1 MAKRRTRLW
10 LLPVMLAAAGFC
22 YLDNCT
28 VQTTFRTLRCATLPE
43 AFSGLR
49 IVQISDLHGR
59 VFGKE
64 HAALLDAVR
73 AAKPDFI
80 AITGDLAD
88 EDTALPSLRPLLA
101 GLTALAPVYYV
112 TGNHEWVISRA
123 VRQTLCDLLDGY
135 GVIRLENDY
144 RVLERDGQ
152 RLVIAGVDDPDAF
165 ISGFFRSCL
174 RQDFSIRIGDIGDKV
189 RLDQITAVGEN
200 GISCR
205 HLQRSDRSRTQCQG
219 QIRRVLCHVESEFGD
234 MLLTELCADFVQ
246 DTDRNHVFGFH
257 QAAPHGHR
265 AFITGIEIFRVPRL
279 STCLS
284 CKGHW

>member
-1 MAKRRTRLW
+1 MVKKRTRLW

-28 VQTTFRTLRCATLPE
+28 VQTTFHTLCCANLPE

-73 AAKPDFI
+73 AAKPDLI
-80 AITGDLAD
+80 ALTGDLAD
-88 EDTALPSLRPLLA
+88 EDTPLPSLRPLLA

-152 RLVIAGVDDPDAF
+152 RLVIAGVDDP
-165 ISGFFRSCL
+165 
-174 RQDFSIRIGDIGDKV
+174 
-189 RLDQITAVGEN
+189 N
-200 GISCR
+200 GPA
-205 HLQRSDRSRTQCQG
+205 DRS
-219 QIRRVLCHVESEFGD
+219 EE
-234 MLLTELCADFVQ
+234 
-246 DTDRNHVFGFH
+246 
-257 QAAPHGHR
+257 HR
-265 AFITGIEIFRVPRL
+265 
-279 STCLS
+279 
-284 CKGHW
+284 

>member
-152 RLVIAGVDDPDAF
+152 RLVIAGVDDPNGPADQKTAPELVREIRSAYGEDVF
-165 ISGFFRSCL
+165 ILALCHRNDQLPLWAGLDVPVVLAGPRTRRHCPTAGTRRRVRHALRVLPRRRRRTLCAGRNAAL
-174 RQDFSIRIGDIGDKV
+174 RQPRPRPQPKIADPRLQCTGAAGADARARGDI
-189 RLDQITAVGEN
+189 N
-200 GISCR
+200 
-205 HLQRSDRSRTQCQG
+205 
-219 QIRRVLCHVESEFGD
+219 F
-234 MLLTELCADFVQ
+234 F
-246 DTDRNHVFGFH
+246 
-257 QAAPHGHR
+257 
-265 AFITGIEIFRVPRL
+265 
-279 STCLS
+279 
-284 CKGHW
+284 

>member
-64 HAALLDAVR
+64 HAALLSAVR
-73 AAKPDFI
+73 AAKPDII

-88 EDTALPSLRPLLA
+88 EDTPLPSLRPLLA

-152 RLVIAGVDDPDAF
+152 RLVIAGVDDPNGPADQKTAPELIREIRSAYGEDVF
-165 ISGFFRSCL
+165 ILALCHRNDQLPLWAGLDVPVVLAGTRRHCPTAGTRRRVRHALRVLPRRRRRTLCAGRNAAL
-174 RQDFSIRIGDIGDKV
+174 RQPRPRPQPKIADPRLQCTGIG
-189 RLDQITAVGEN
+189 
-200 GISCR
+200 GI
-205 HLQRSDRSRTQCQG
+205 DARSRRD
-219 QIRRVLCHVESEFGD
+219 INFL
-234 MLLTELCADFVQ
+234 
-246 DTDRNHVFGFH
+246 
-257 QAAPHGHR
+257 
-265 AFITGIEIFRVPRL
+265 
-279 STCLS
+279 
-284 CKGHW
+284 

>member
-80 AITGDLAD
+80 AITGDLA
-88 EDTALPSLRPLLA
+88 
-101 GLTALAPVYYV
+101 
-112 TGNHEWVISRA
+112 
-123 VRQTLCDLLDGY
+123 
-135 GVIRLENDY
+135 
-144 RVLERDGQ
+144 
-152 RLVIAGVDDPDAF
+152 
-165 ISGFFRSCL
+165 CL
-174 RQDFSIRIGDIGDKV
+174 RTMRK
-189 RLDQITAVGEN
+189 T
-200 GISCR
+200 
-205 HLQRSDRSRTQCQG
+205 
-219 QIRRVLCHVESEFGD
+219 
-234 MLLTELCADFVQ
+234 
-246 DTDRNHVFGFH
+246 
-257 QAAPHGHR
+257 P
-265 AFITGIEIFRVPRL
+265 FR
-279 STCLS
+279 
-284 CKGHW
+284 

>member
-64 HAALLDAVR
+64 HAALLSAVR

-152 RLVIAGVDDPDAF
+152 RLVFAGVDDPTGPADQKTAPE
-165 ISGFFRSCL
+165 L
-174 RQDFSIRIGDIGDKV
+174 V
-189 RLDQITAVGEN
+189 R
-200 GISCR
+200 
-205 HLQRSDRSRTQCQG
+205 
-219 QIRRVLCHVESEFGD
+219 
-234 MLLTELCADFVQ
+234 
-246 DTDRNHVFGFH
+246 
-257 QAAPHGHR
+257 
-265 AFITGIEIFRVPRL
+265 
-279 STCLS
+279 
-284 CKGHW
+284 

>member
-64 HAALLDAVR
+64 HAALLSAVR

-123 VRQTLCDLLDGY
+123 VRQTLCDLLDSY

-152 RLVIAGVDDPDAF
+152 RLVIAGVDDPNGPADQKTAPELVREIRSAYGEDVF
-165 ISGFFRSCL
+165 ILALCHRNDQLPGAVCRRTESVCRTRSGSSRRTFRSCI
-174 RQDFSIRIGDIGDKV
+174 RSSRSWWMQMGSAGSSVMFSAR
-189 RLDQITAVGEN
+189 RT
-200 GISCR
+200 SC
-205 HLQRSDRSRTQCQG
+205 
-219 QIRRVLCHVESEFGD
+219 
-234 MLLTELCADFVQ
+234 
-246 DTDRNHVFGFH
+246 
-257 QAAPHGHR
+257 
-265 AFITGIEIFRVPRL
+265 
-279 STCLS
+279 
-284 CKGHW
+284 

>member
-1 MAKRRTRLW
+1 
-10 LLPVMLAAAGFC
+10 MLAAAGFC

-64 HAALLDAVR
+64 HAALLSAVR

-152 RLVIAGVDDPDAF
+152 RLVIAGVDDPNGPADQKTAPELIREIRSAYGEDVF
-165 ISGFFRSCL
+165 ILALCHRNDQLPLWAGL
-174 RQDFSIRIGDIGDKV
+174 DVPVVLAGHAHGGIV
-189 RLDQITAVGEN
+189 RLPGFGGVFGT
-200 GISCR
+200 
-205 HLQRSDRSRTQCQG
+205 HY
-219 QIRRVLCHVESEFGD
+219 EFFPGD
-234 MLLTELCADFVQ
+234 DAGLYVQ
-246 DTDRNHVFGFH
+246 DGTQLYVSRGLGPSRRLPIRVCN
-257 QAAPHGHR
+257 APELPVLTLVRG
-265 AFITGIEIFRVPRL
+265 EI
-279 STCLS
+279 
-284 CKGHW
+284 

>member
-1 MAKRRTRLW
+1 MVKKRTRLW

-64 HAALLDAVR
+64 HAALLSAVR

-112 TGNHEWVISRA
+112 TGNHEWVTPAPCGR
-123 VRQTLCDLLDGY
+123 
-135 GVIRLENDY
+135 
-144 RVLERDGQ
+144 
-152 RLVIAGVDDPDAF
+152 
-165 ISGFFRSCL
+165 RSAICWTAMASSVW
-174 RQDFSIRIGDIGDKV
+174 RT
-189 RLDQITAVGEN
+189 ITAYWN
-200 GISCR
+200 G
-205 HLQRSDRSRTQCQG
+205 
-219 QIRRVLCHVESEFGD
+219 
-234 MLLTELCADFVQ
+234 
-246 DTDRNHVFGFH
+246 
-257 QAAPHGHR
+257 
-265 AFITGIEIFRVPRL
+265 TG
-279 STCLS
+279 SGS
-284 CKGHW
+284 

>member
-1 MAKRRTRLW
+1 MAKKRTRLW

-28 VQTTFRTLRCATLPE
+28 VQTTFHTLCCANLPE

-73 AAKPDFI
+73 AVKPDLI
-80 AITGDLAD
+80 ALTGDLAD
-88 EDTALPSLRPLLA
+88 EDTPLPSLRPLLA

-152 RLVIAGVDDPDAF
+152 RLVIAGVDDPNGPADQKTAPELVREIRSAYGEDVF
-165 ISGFFRSCL
+165 ILALCHRNDQLPLWAGL
-174 RQDFSIRIGDIGDKV
+174 DVPVVLAGHAHGGIVRIPGVGGLIGTD
-189 RLDQITAVGEN
+189 
-200 GISCR
+200 R
-205 HLQRSDRSRTQCQG
+205 HL
-219 QIRRVLCHVESEFGD
+219 FP
-234 MLLTELCADFVQ
+234 DFVEGKFYNGNY
-246 DTDRNHVFGFH
+246 TMIVSRGLGNSVPIPRIFNR
-257 QAAPHGHR
+257 P
-265 AFITGIEIFRVPRL
+265 EIVCVTL
-279 STCLS
+279 
-284 CKGHW
+284 KAEK